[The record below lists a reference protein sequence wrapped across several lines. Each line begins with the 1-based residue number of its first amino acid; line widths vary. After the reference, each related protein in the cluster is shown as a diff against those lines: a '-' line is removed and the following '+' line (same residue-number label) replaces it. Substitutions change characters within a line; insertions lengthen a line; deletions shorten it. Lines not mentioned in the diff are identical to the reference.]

1 MISALKLKMQVNQI
15 TLLNQYIY
23 YIFVIIINNMI
34 YAIIIIINITIYAIF
49 NAVIQYRSSQQPP
62 TILYMLS
69 ET

>member
-49 NAVIQYRSSQQPP
+49 NAVIQ
-62 TILYMLS
+62 
-69 ET
+69 